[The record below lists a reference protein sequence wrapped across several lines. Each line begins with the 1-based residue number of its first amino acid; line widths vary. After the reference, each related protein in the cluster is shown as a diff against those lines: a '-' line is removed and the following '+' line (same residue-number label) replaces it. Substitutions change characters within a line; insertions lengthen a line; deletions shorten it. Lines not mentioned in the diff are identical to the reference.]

1 MGVRVFLS
9 HSVDKVDRPLLDHVE
24 KECSNLGIGLYLA
37 EREFS
42 LTTVSEKLRGA
53 IRTSDCLVVLLTAS
67 GLASS
72 WVNQEI
78 AIANEMSK
86 PIIPLVEEGVEA
98 PGLIR
103 ERDQIRFSREGFSEA
118 FERATRFIG
127 TLRSQPPTSTAK
139 DDNADFLLGMTVGA
153 AIVVLVVLLV
163 LAFSK
168 E

>member
-9 HSVDKVDRPLLDHVE
+9 YSVAPADRPLLDHVE

-42 LTTVSEKLRGA
+42 PTTVSEKLRGA
-53 IRTSDCLVVLLTAS
+53 IRTSDCVVVLLTAS
-67 GLASS
+67 GSASS

-86 PIIPLVEEGVEA
+86 PIVPLLEEGVEA

-118 FERATRFIG
+118 FDRATRFIG
-127 TLRSQPPTSTAK
+127 SLRGQPSEPAESS
-139 DDNADFLLGMTVGA
+139 DNTDLLVGIA
-153 AIVVLVVLLV
+153 IGAVIVVLVVLIV
-163 LAFSK
+163 LAFSR